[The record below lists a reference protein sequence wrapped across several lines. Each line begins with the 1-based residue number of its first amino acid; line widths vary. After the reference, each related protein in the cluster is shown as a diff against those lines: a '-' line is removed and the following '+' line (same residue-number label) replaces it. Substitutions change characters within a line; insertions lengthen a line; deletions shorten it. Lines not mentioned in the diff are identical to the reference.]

1 MQSSFSHPLLFS
13 TSDYEK
19 RKQSKL
25 FGGTDIA
32 RNIHNILNPKKRST
46 RPKAFAVS
54 SFTLPYR
61 SITMNHT
68 NDKLTNAKQ
77 KKKKSNNK
85 KGDQNKQPA
94 QNTHP
99 AQPLHLSTTLP
110 SRTMAE
116 SQRNEPAISERRGI
130 RWLPDDPKLQEP
142 TSTLVLT
149 GSQGHF
155 VDIRIFC
162 NPGEPLPNEGE
173 SKIICFFSKCFNLSR
188 ASVTRLTLYPHYPNC
203 KYVSSLTADLTGGPS
218 SLLDWGIAGKST
230 STVIEGPSL
239 DHPSNPPP
247 PADGSSRSV
256 CHSTF
261 SHWIDSR
268 TDTPGPDQGDMYPQ
282 PNNTTLELGAMYNP
296 LTNSEQAYEELW
308 VDYSASAVQG
318 TRWSVIVDLDDPEHN
333 AKGRVVRV
341 GEHCQGILK
350 VGEHVTVERWK
361 FEVSEKDGKGD
372 WKRLARLGD
381 LFLPVS
387 LAFTPEQ
394 VIEGNSLAYGD
405 YTWVVKEV
413 YSW

>member
-1 MQSSFSHPLLFS
+1 M
-13 TSDYEK
+13 
-19 RKQSKL
+19 
-25 FGGTDIA
+25 
-32 RNIHNILNPKKRST
+32 IH
-46 RPKAFAVS
+46 A
-54 SFTLPYR
+54 
-61 SITMNHT
+61 
-68 NDKLTNAKQ
+68 NDKLANAKP
-77 KKKKSNNK
+77 KKKKSKNRRKADHIN
-85 KGDQNKQPA
+85 QPA
-94 QNTHP
+94 QKTHP
-99 AQPLHLSTTLP
+99 PQSLHLSTTLP

-116 SQRNEPAISERRGI
+116 SQRNEPAVSERRGI

-149 GSQGHF
+149 GSRGQF

-162 NPGEPLPNEGE
+162 NPGETLPNE
-173 SKIICFFSKCFNLSR
+173 
-188 ASVTRLTLYPHYPNC
+188 
-203 KYVSSLTADLTGGPS
+203 GGPS

-230 STVIEGPSL
+230 STVI
-239 DHPSNPPP
+239 D
-247 PADGSSRSV
+247 DGSSRSV

-282 PNNTTLELGAMYNP
+282 SNNTTLELGAMYNP

-308 VDYSASAVQG
+308 VDYSASAVEG
-318 TRWSVIVDLDDPEHN
+318 IRWSIVIDLDDPEHN

-350 VGEHVTVERWK
+350 VGEHVTVERWG
-361 FEVSEKDGKGD
+361 FEVSEKESKGD
-372 WKRLARLGD
+372 WRRLARLGD

-394 VIEGNSLAYGD
+394 VIEGNVLSYGD
-405 YTWVVKEV
+405 YKWVVKEV

>member
-1 MQSSFSHPLLFS
+1 MQASFTHPLLVS

-19 RKQSKL
+19 RKQTKL
-25 FGGTDIA
+25 FGGTDIV
-32 RNIHNILNPKKRST
+32 RNLHNILNPKKRLR
-46 RPKAFAVS
+46 RPKPFAIS

-68 NDKLTNAKQ
+68 NDKLTNSKPNK
-77 KKKKSNNK
+77 KKKKSKKK
-85 KGDQNKQPA
+85 KGDQNKQPP
-94 QNTHP
+94 QNTHR
-99 AQPLHLSTTLP
+99 AQPLHLSTALP
-110 SRTMAE
+110 SRTMTE
-116 SQRNEPAISERRGI
+116 LQRNEPGISERRGI
-130 RWLPDDPKLQEP
+130 RWLPDDPKLDEP

-149 GSQGHF
+149 GSRGHF

-162 NPGEPLPNEGE
+162 NPGESLPNE
-173 SKIICFFSKCFNLSR
+173 
-188 ASVTRLTLYPHYPNC
+188 
-203 KYVSSLTADLTGGPS
+203 GGPS

-230 STVIEGPSL
+230 STVIDGPSL

-247 PADGSSRSV
+247 PADGSSRPV

-308 VDYSASAVQG
+308 VDYSASAIEG
-318 TRWSVIVDLDDPEHN
+318 TRWSVVIDLDDPDHN

-350 VGEHVTVERWK
+350 VGEHVTVERWT
-361 FEVSEKDGKGD
+361 FEVSEKESNSD
-372 WKRLARLGD
+372 WRRLARLGD

-394 VIEGNSLAYGD
+394 VIEGNTLTYGD
-405 YTWVVKEV
+405 YTWVVKEL

>member
-1 MQSSFSHPLLFS
+1 
-13 TSDYEK
+13 
-19 RKQSKL
+19 
-25 FGGTDIA
+25 
-32 RNIHNILNPKKRST
+32 
-46 RPKAFAVS
+46 
-54 SFTLPYR
+54 
-61 SITMNHT
+61 MNHS
-68 NDKLTNAKQ
+68 NDKLTNAKPN
-77 KKKKSNNK
+77 KKKKHNK
-85 KGDQNKQPA
+85 KKAEQTNQPP
-94 QNTHP
+94 QNTHR
-99 AQPLHLSTTLP
+99 AQPLYLSTALP
-110 SRTMAE
+110 SRIMAE
-116 SQRNEPAISERRGI
+116 SQRNEPGISERRGI
-130 RWLPDDPKLQEP
+130 RWLPDEPKLEES

-149 GSQGHF
+149 GSRGHF

-162 NPGEPLPNEGE
+162 NPRESLPNE
-173 SKIICFFSKCFNLSR
+173 
-188 ASVTRLTLYPHYPNC
+188 
-203 KYVSSLTADLTGGPS
+203 GGPS

-230 STVIEGPSL
+230 STVIDGPSL

-247 PADGSSRSV
+247 PTDGSSRSV
-256 CHSTF
+256 CHTTF

-308 VDYSASAVQG
+308 VDYSASAIQD
-318 TRWSVIVDLDDPEHN
+318 TRWSVVIDLDDPDHN

-350 VGEHVTVERWK
+350 VGEHVTVERWR
-361 FEVSEKDGKGD
+361 FEVSGKESKGD

-394 VIEGNSLAYGD
+394 VIEGNVLTYGD

>member
-1 MQSSFSHPLLFS
+1 MQSSFTHPLLIS
-13 TSDYEK
+13 TSIYEK
-19 RKQSKL
+19 RKQTKL

-32 RNIHNILNPKKRST
+32 RNIHNILNPKKRSR
-46 RPKAFAVS
+46 RPKPFAVS

-61 SITMNHT
+61 SITMNHS
-68 NDKLTNAKQ
+68 NDKLTNAKPN
-77 KKKKSNNK
+77 KKKKHNK
-85 KGDQNKQPA
+85 KKAEQNNQPP
-94 QNTHP
+94 QNTHR
-99 AQPLHLSTTLP
+99 AQPLHLSTALP
-110 SRTMAE
+110 SRSMAE
-116 SQRNEPAISERRGI
+116 SQRNEPGISERRGI
-130 RWLPDDPKLQEP
+130 RWLPDEPKLEEP

-149 GSQGHF
+149 GSRGHF

-162 NPGEPLPNEGE
+162 NPRESLPNEGA
-173 SKIICFFSKCFNLSR
+173 SKIICFLFQFFKLSR
-188 ASVTRLTLYPHYPNC
+188 ASAC
-203 KYVSSLTADLTGGPS
+203 KSVSTPTNDLIGGPS

-230 STVIEGPSL
+230 STVIDGPSL

-247 PADGSSRSV
+247 PTDGSSRSV
-256 CHSTF
+256 CHTTF

-308 VDYSASAVQG
+308 VDYSASAIQD
-318 TRWSVIVDLDDPEHN
+318 TRWSVVIDLDDPDHN

-350 VGEHVTVERWK
+350 VGEHVTVERWR
-361 FEVSEKDGKGD
+361 FEVSGKESKGD

-394 VIEGNSLAYGD
+394 VIEGNVLTYGD